1 MLSPNNLF
9 NTVIDTLLDK
19 QPLSIQELH
28 ALIDPQ
34 IPTSLPNL
42 YKVVAELLD
51 KQILLK
57 SQKKLSLHTIWIKN
71 IWSIYE
77 KIEPRLKELPPSL
90 TLELWE
96 TKLFYSD
103 TLQNLDSVWRNV
115 LHYFSE
121 NTADVQTL
129 YIYNSHPYHVLW
141 SFETESAGFK
151 TLSRYGEQAVH
162 FLFGNETFLDKYGAE
177 LLEQSGCVCTFSG
190 KTPFATQGHFIN
202 IYGDYI
208 LEVVLPLAISNYFE
222 VYFQTVQDIQSFP
235 KAMFEQLFDMKMK
248 YNLKVSYLPEEAE
261 RLRKQIKIHFH

>member
-9 NTVIDTLLDK
+9 NTIIDTLLDK
-19 QPLSIQELH
+19 QSLTIQELH
-28 ALIDPQ
+28 HAINSY

-57 SQKKLSLHTIWIKN
+57 SQKKLSLHTIRIKN
-71 IWSIYE
+71 IGSIYE
-77 KIEPRLKELPPSL
+77 KIEPRLKELKPSMSL
-90 TLELWE
+90 SLWE
-96 TKLFYSD
+96 TKVFHSD
-103 TLQNLDSVWRNV
+103 TLQSLDSIWRNV

-121 NTADVQTL
+121 NTTGIQTL

-151 TLSRYGEQAVH
+151 TLSRYGQQAVH
-162 FLFGNETFLDKYGAE
+162 FLFGNQTFLDRYGAE
-177 LLEQSGCVCTFSG
+177 LLEQSGCVCVFSN
-190 KTPFATQGHFIN
+190 KTPFAPQGHFIN
-202 IYGDYI
+202 VYGDYI
-208 LEVVLPLAISNYFE
+208 LEVVLPLAMSNYFE

-248 YNLKVSYLPEEAE
+248 YSLKASYLPQEAE
-261 RLRKQIKIHFH
+261 KLRKQIKSYFK